1 MMDEQAYNE
10 EVIKGFETDAASRV
24 ADREKQE
31 AHDKEIQQ
39 RIHSGEE
46 GQSVGWDNHVA
57 VIMLGLTSL
66 VTVVLLLMIFNWNPR

>member
-1 MMDEQAYNE
+1 M
-10 EVIKGFETDAASRV
+10 IKGFETDAARRV

-39 RIHSGEE
+39 RLHSGEE
-46 GQSVGWDNHVA
+46 GQSGGGDNHVA
-57 VIMLGLTSL
+57 VIMLGFASL

>member
-39 RIHSGEE
+39 RKLSTLAMQEA
-46 GQSVGWDNHVA
+46 D
-57 VIMLGLTSL
+57 L
-66 VTVVLLLMIFNWNPR
+66 VNLED